1 MHELWI
7 CTVAVWFVDLC
18 VIACYVFSINMRK
31 VVNSVAHLQAANL
44 TSLLPNTGRHTR
56 LKCPKWPLLSFQ
68 QVPMLLTPL
77 P

>member
-7 CTVAVWFVDLC
+7 CTVAVWVVDLC
-18 VIACYVFSINMRK
+18 DIAWYVYTIDI
-31 VVNSVAHLQAANL
+31 VA
-44 TSLLPNTGRHTR
+44 LL
-56 LKCPKWPLLSFQ
+56 LFQ